1 VPARA
6 KNGTNQHTRQGGPN
20 GHQTLSTYGTSAT
33 YLASR
38 IKRDAPEVAARI
50 GEFGSM
56 AEAARAAGIPVAKP
70 ERVTLG
76 DPEKVA
82 ARIVVKGP
90 EFTRAVTQAIAALEA
105 VRDSG
110 AE

>member
-1 VPARA
+1 
-6 KNGTNQHTRQGGPN
+6 
-20 GHQTLSTYGTSAT
+20 
-33 YLASR
+33 
-38 IKRDAPEVAARI
+38 
-50 GEFGSM
+50 
-56 AEAARAAGIPVAKP
+56 
-70 ERVTLG
+70 VTLG

>member
-1 VPARA
+1 MVIRPSPPTAHRPPTSLP
-6 KNGTNQHTRQGGPN
+6 G
-20 GHQTLSTYGTSAT
+20 SSAT
-33 YLASR
+33 RPRLPPGSASS
-38 IKRDAPEVAARI
+38 AAWPRRR
-50 GEFGSM
+50 E
-56 AEAARAAGIPVAKP
+56 P